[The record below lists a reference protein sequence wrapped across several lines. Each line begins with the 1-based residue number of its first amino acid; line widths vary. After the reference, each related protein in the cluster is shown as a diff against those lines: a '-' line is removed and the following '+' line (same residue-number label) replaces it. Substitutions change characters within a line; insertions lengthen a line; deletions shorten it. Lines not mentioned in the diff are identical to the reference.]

1 MNKAT
6 STVFKN
12 LSLIVML
19 VAMMYIVPKIIGL
32 SREGFDVA
40 EVLIQYNTYMSFGL
54 AAAVILIIL
63 AVLQF
68 IRKDK
73 TYGSSI
79 FMANQGNFPSFRFWK
94 RFTTFQLYWLSLIF
108 FGILGLFSFM
118 IKQQSFTGVGLL
130 KQQFTIVD
138 SIIFSSA
145 LVPIAENLD
154 AIALLALSYFG
165 LQLLAKKIKMSKAD
179 FRGFAFALSLTVGI
193 YGIANHLL
201 RYGSEVA
208 LSIVGIFWTVGSFI
222 TIAIG
227 NFVVFLN
234 MHFVNNVLFDLAR
247 YFAADAIK
255 IYFGVFIVALI
266 IGYMWWY
273 GQVKK
278 QKLFGFL
285 GDKSRLTKDNTLEW
299 DS

>member
-1 MNKAT
+1 MNKDT
-6 STVFKN
+6 TRLFKN

-79 FMANQGNFPSFRFWK
+79 FMANQGNFPSFSFWK
-94 RFTTFQLYWLSLIF
+94 RYSSFQLYWLSLIF
-108 FGILGLFSFM
+108 FSILGLLSFS

-255 IYFGVFIVALI
+255 IYFGV
-266 IGYMWWY
+266 
-273 GQVKK
+273 
-278 QKLFGFL
+278 
-285 GDKSRLTKDNTLEW
+285 S
-299 DS
+299 S

>member
-1 MNKAT
+1 MDKH
-6 STVFKN
+6 TVRIFKN

-154 AIALLALSYFG
+154 AIALLALAFFG
-165 LQLLAKKIKMSKAD
+165 LQLIAKKIKMSRDD
-179 FRGFAFALSLTVGI
+179 FRGFAFVLSILIGI

-201 RYGSEVA
+201 RDYQDVQ
-208 LSIVGIFWTVGSFI
+208 LTIVGIFWTVGSFI

-278 QKLFGFL
+278 QKMFGLL
-285 GDKSRLTKDNTLEW
+285 GDKSRLTRHTSEE
-299 DS
+299 SE